1 MVTGARE
8 ADRYDLI
15 VAGGGPA
22 GSTLATFVAMQGH
35 RVLLLERERFPRYQ
49 IGESLLPG
57 TVHGICKLLGV
68 YDDVIAAKFTPKNG
82 GTFRGGRNPEPW
94 SFSFADAGVLQDARA
109 VRAFQVERMKF
120 DQILL
125 DNARRKGVE
134 VREQCPATGVVS
146 EDGRVAGV
154 RFADEGNP
162 GSGEQ
167 VARGRFV
174 ADASG
179 NTSRLYETVGTR
191 VYSKFFQN
199 VALFGYFEGGK
210 RLPEP
215 RS

>member
-1 MVTGARE
+1 M
-8 ADRYDLI
+8 
-15 VAGGGPA
+15 
-22 GSTLATFVAMQGH
+22 
-35 RVLLLERERFPRYQ
+35 
-49 IGESLLPG
+49 
-57 TVHGICKLLGV
+57 
-68 YDDVIAAKFTPKNG
+68 
-82 GTFRGGRNPEPW
+82 
-94 SFSFADAGVLQDARA
+94 
-109 VRAFQVERMKF
+109 RAFQVERMKF

-134 VREQCPATGVVS
+134 VREQCPATGVVG

-167 VARGRFV
+167 VALGRFV

-215 RS
+215 RGGNILCAAFDVGWFWYIPLSPTLTSVGVVLGRDRAGRSSSTTTGPRRWPTSSTPAR